1 MFRTLSLFWKLTDDH
16 LHTFPPVPPLT
27 HYILSDSQ
35 LGGLGHGNSP
45 DETTKFNLKVQLQR
59 KKKTTVFWEM
69 LSPFR
74 SRRLIIRKHISRLKR
89 DINILR

>member
-27 HYILSDSQ
+27 NYILSDSQ

-59 KKKTTVFWEM
+59 KKKNCLLGDAFSIQKQETNYKKTHQQIEA
-69 LSPFR
+69 R
-74 SRRLIIRKHISRLKR
+74 H
-89 DINILR
+89 